1 VAELSWNPWLVLV
14 TMPVRS
20 AINLGAVRLMKR
32 RSVTLMEA
40 IVVVVGAGVFVPGLP
55 AWHRWAR

>member
-1 VAELSWNPWLVLV
+1 VAELGWNPWPVLV

-20 AINLGAVRLMKR
+20 ATNLGAVRLMKR

-40 IVVVVGAGVFVPGLP
+40 IVVVAGAGVFVPGLL
-55 AWHRWAR
+55 ARHR